1 MSQIKTPR
9 NERFVDAWFR
19 AYPGKS
25 PPNLSAAGSYDA
37 VYLIS
42 QAVAEVGSDRAL
54 VRDAIAAVG
63 NGRPA
68 FEGAIGTIGFDAN
81 GDVTTPNVYVG
92 VVQDGAVQLAGEG
105 E

>member
-1 MSQIKTPR
+1 
-9 NERFVDAWFR
+9 
-19 AYPGKS
+19 
-25 PPNLSAAGSYDA
+25 
-37 VYLIS
+37 
-42 QAVAEVGSDRAL
+42 L